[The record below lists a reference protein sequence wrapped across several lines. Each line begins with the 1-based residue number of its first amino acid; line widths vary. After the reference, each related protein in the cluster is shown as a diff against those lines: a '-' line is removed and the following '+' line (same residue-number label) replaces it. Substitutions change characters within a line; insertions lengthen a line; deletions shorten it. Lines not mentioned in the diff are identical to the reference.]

1 VGACK
6 VGLVR
11 VVLVGIAAAG
21 TLGTCGGRG
30 GGGGAP
36 AGDPGYGFGLADAAA
51 WHTGGQ

>member
-1 VGACK
+1 MVCLG
-6 VGLVR
+6 R

-21 TLGTCGGRG
+21 TLGTCGGS

>member
-21 TLGTCGGRG
+21 TLGTCGGG
-30 GGGGAP
+30 SAP
-36 AGDPGYGFGLADAAA
+36 AGDPGHGFGLADAAA